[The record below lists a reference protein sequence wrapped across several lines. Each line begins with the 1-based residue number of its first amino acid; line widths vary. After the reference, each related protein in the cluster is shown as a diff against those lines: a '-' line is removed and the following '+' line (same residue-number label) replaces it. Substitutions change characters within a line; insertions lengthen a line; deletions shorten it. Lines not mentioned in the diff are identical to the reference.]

1 MLTARR
7 VNGIREGYWSAARK
21 ELLAQKLGA
30 LEEHGPRLVLDACT
44 NICPHKGPFNSQDI
58 YCRDC
63 PLQALEKLIEEDQQ

>member
-30 LEEHGPRLVLDACT
+30 LEEHGPRLVLDACVRVC
-44 NICPHKGPFNSQDI
+44 IHRGPLNSQDA

-63 PLQALEKLIEEDQQ
+63 PLKKLGSLIREDQ